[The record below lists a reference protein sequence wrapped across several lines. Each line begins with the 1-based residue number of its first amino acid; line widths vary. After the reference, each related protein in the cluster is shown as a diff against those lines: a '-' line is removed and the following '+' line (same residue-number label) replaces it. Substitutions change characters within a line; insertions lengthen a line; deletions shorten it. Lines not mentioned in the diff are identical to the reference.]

1 MPLRLSTTLNGE
13 VRQLVLERSPVSLG
27 RASGN
32 TFQLLDSTVSKAH
45 AELALAGE
53 RWTIRDLGSRNGTRV
68 NGRDAVG
75 PLPIAPGDRIEVGHV
90 LLSVSENERDEV
102 TRFSTSEH
110 VGSSLKLKVSEVL
123 QRSTAAATDGPGL
136 LHLLAEAGQLLVVP
150 RPLGETCQA
159 ILSLVETAL
168 PTSRLV
174 ILLRDSAG
182 PASGD
187 PAELRQEAARYR
199 GGRADEPLALS
210 QTILK
215 MVLAENTAVITSDA
229 ANDPRFMTGKSII
242 AHAIHSAMAVPLF
255 DNERVLGILYADSSD
270 PLVTYGKR
278 ELELLT
284 LLGNM
289 AAVKLTNVRLFE
301 AEQEAVR
308 IRQELVAATRMQES
322 LLFEPPALPGWR
334 CHVLLEPCN
343 EVGGD
348 LYDLHVRDDGTLV
361 LLVGDVSGK
370 GMGAAVFMASILAS
384 ARVLYDEC
392 SGPLAFVRRL
402 HTSVIRNR
410 EERSYVTLFVGWLD
424 PLSGQLRYVNA
435 GHPEPH
441 LVTNG
446 TLRKLDST
454 GTPVGPAF
462 RLAASLIPWT
472 EAEVVLADD
481 ETLAVFSDGIP
492 EAQRGE
498 ELFGAERVAVA
509 VKETVGERD
518 LAAMADG
525 IIGRID
531 AFAAGEHRAD
541 DVTLLLMRRG

>member
-1 MPLRLSTTLNGE
+1 MPLQLSTTLNGE
-13 VRQLVLERSPVSLG
+13 VRQFVLERSPVSLG

-32 TFQLLDSTVSKAH
+32 AIQLLDSTVSKAH

-68 NGRDAVG
+68 NGRVALS
-75 PLPIAPGDRIEVGHV
+75 PLTIAAGDRVEVGHV
-90 LLSVSENERDEV
+90 LLSVSETERDEA

-110 VGSSLKLKVSEVL
+110 VGSSLKLKVSDVL
-123 QRSTAAATDGPGL
+123 HRSTAPAADGAHL
-136 LHLLAEAGQLLVVP
+136 LHVLAEAGQLLVVP
-150 RPLGETCQA
+150 RPLDETLQA
-159 ILSLVETAL
+159 ILGVVEAAL

-174 ILLRDSAG
+174 ILLRDTAG
-182 PASGD
+182 PASGA
-187 PAELRQEAARYR
+187 PAELRQAAARYR

-215 MVLAENTAVITSDA
+215 TVLAENTAVITGDA

-270 PLVTYGKR
+270 PLVNYGQR

-289 AAVKLTNVRLFE
+289 AAVKISNVRLAE
-301 AEQEAVR
+301 AEREQQR
-308 IRQELVAATRMQES
+308 IRQELETATRIQEG
-322 LLFEPPALPGWR
+322 LLIDPPALPGWL
-334 CHVLLEPCN
+334 CHVRLEPCN

-348 LYDLHVRDDGTLV
+348 LYDLHVRHDGTLV

-370 GMGAAVFMASILAS
+370 GMGAALLMSGTLAS
-384 ARVLYDEC
+384 ARALYDEC
-392 SGPLAFVRRL
+392 AGPLPFVQRL
-402 HTSVIRNR
+402 HASVSRSR
-410 EERSYVTLFVGWLD
+410 DERSYVTLFVGWLD
-424 PLSGQLRYVNA
+424 PESGQLRYVNA

-441 LVTNG
+441 LVKKG
-446 TLRKLDST
+446 SMRKLDST

-462 RLAASLIPWT
+462 RLASSLIPWV
-472 EAEVVLADD
+472 EGEVVLQDD

-492 EAQRGE
+492 EAQRGK
-498 ELFGAERVAVA
+498 ELFGSERLAVA
-509 VKETVGERD
+509 VEESLGEHD